1 MLFENGLAFLTELGS
16 SQQITPS
23 DLNICQGLVREG
35 RAGPVGAVLRLG
47 AMAESEIFSLLQTH
61 WQIEHIQPGDH
72 SDLVPLVREGL
83 QRQGLSTAWCQTNH
97 MAIWADE
104 AGQCCCLSSDF
115 LSRSMSELLL
125 QKSGGKP
132 VRFMS
137 MRSDDLARLFAQI
150 QGAGQTQL
158 IHNASVSQ
166 LRELAEEGPIIELV
180 NNMLSTAAFRRA
192 SDVHIEGRKD
202 GFAARLRI
210 DGQMYP
216 AFTYARDKYDAVV
229 CRIKI
234 LAELDI
240 AERRLPQDG
249 RIQARL
255 NGEEFDIRV
264 SVIPSADGESVVL
277 RLLRNQKQMMSLV
290 DLGMTDQDE
299 LNFVNQ
305 MRLPN
310 GIVLVTGPTGSGKT
324 TTLYTG
330 IQYLND
336 GKRKIVTVEDPVEY
350 KIDGITQT
358 QVNADIGLTF
368 AHVLRSVLRH
378 DPDVILIGEIRDK
391 ETAEIAIQAALTGHL
406 VLSTLHTNSALASVI
421 RLTDMGIEPYLIS
434 ASLRCAI
441 AQRLVRRLCN
451 HCSQP
456 ETELAVLQEHA
467 GQSGLAI
474 TDWSQ
479 ARCAHPA
486 GCSKCAH
493 TGFLGRLAIYEIVP
507 FNDAMHETLRSS
519 HYAEAQL
526 VEVARKQGS
535 KSLLHDG
542 LYKIAAGLTSLE
554 EILSVS

>member
-1 MLFENGLAFLTELGS
+1 MLFDHGLAFLTHLGNT
-16 SQQITPS
+16 QQITAS
-23 DLNICQGLVREG
+23 DLQICQGLVQEG
-35 RAGPVGAVLRLG
+35 RAGPVAAVLRLG
-47 AMAESEIFSLLQTH
+47 AMAESEIFLLLQNE
-61 WQIEHIQPGDH
+61 WQVEHVKTGDH
-72 SDLVPLVREGL
+72 SEWVIAVREGL
-83 QRQGLSTAWCQTNH
+83 VSQGLSNAWCQTNH
-97 MAIWADE
+97 IAIWTDE
-104 AGQCCCLSSDF
+104 TGTCCCLASDF
-115 LSRSMSELLL
+115 LSRSLSELLL
-125 QKSGGKP
+125 QKSSGKP
-132 VRFMS
+132 LRFMS

-216 AFTYARDKYDAVV
+216 AFTYSRDKYDAVV

-249 RIQARL
+249 RVQARL

-264 SVIPSADGESVVL
+264 SIIPSADGESVVL

-290 DLGMTDQDE
+290 DLGMSSIDE
-299 LNFVNQ
+299 ANFVSQ

-336 GKRKIVTVEDPVEY
+336 GQRKIVTVEDPVEY
-350 KIDGITQT
+350 KIEGITQT
-358 QVNADIGLTF
+358 QVNAEIGLTF

-421 RLTDMGIEPYLIS
+421 RLADMGIEPYLIS
-434 ASLRCAI
+434 ASLRSAI
-441 AQRLVRRLCN
+441 AQRLVRRLCV
-451 HCSQP
+451 HCSEPDTDPSMLVDQAAKNKLP
-456 ETELAVLQEHA
+456 IA
-467 GQSGLAI
+467 
-474 TDWSQ
+474 DWSL
-479 ARCAHPA
+479 ARKASHM
-486 GCSKCAH
+486 GCTKCSQ
-493 TGFLGRLAIYEIVP
+493 TGYLGRLALYEIVP
-507 FNDAMHETLRSS
+507 FTEAMHETLRSS
-519 HYAEAQL
+519 RYAEAQL
-526 VEVARKQGS
+526 VEVARGEGA
-535 KSLLHDG
+535 KSLLQDG
-542 LYKIAAGLTSLE
+542 LMKISMGLTSLE
-554 EILSVS
+554 EVLSVC

>member
-1 MLFENGLAFLTELGS
+1 MLFDDGLQFLDFLHQEQRLTA
-16 SQQITPS
+16 S
-23 DLNICQGLVREG
+23 DLEVCRTSVFQSKTKPI
-35 RAGPVGAVLRLG
+35 AAVLRIA
-47 AMAESEIFSLLQTH
+47 AMAESEIFAALHTYFG
-61 WQIEHIQPGDH
+61 IPHISSSALHDWTAH
-72 SDLVPLVREGL
+72 VKL
-83 QRQGLSTAWCQTNH
+83 GLSRDNLSVAWCEQQGFIVWN
-97 MAIWADE
+97 DE
-104 AGQCCCLSSDF
+104 DSTCNCIASDF
-115 LSRSMSELLL
+115 LSRTQSELVM
-125 QKSGGKP
+125 QKAKGKSI
-132 VRFMS
+132 RWQS
-137 MRSDDLARLFAQI
+137 MRADDVAQLFIKVKDTGRAQVV
-150 QGAGQTQL
+150 QHANVN
-158 IHNASVSQ
+158 H

-180 NNMLSTAAFRRA
+180 NSILSTAAFRRA
-192 SDVHIEGRKD
+192 SDVHIEGQKD

-216 AFTYARDKYDAVV
+216 AFTYTRDKYDAVV

-255 NGEEFDIRV
+255 NGDEFDIRV
-264 SVIPSADGESVVL
+264 SIIPAADGESVVL
-277 RLLRNQKQMMSLV
+277 RLLRNQKQMMSLI
-290 DLGMTDQDE
+290 DLGMGTADE
-299 LNFVNQ
+299 LNFVEQ
-305 MRLPN
+305 MKLPN

-350 KIDGITQT
+350 KIEGITQT

-421 RLTDMGIEPYLIS
+421 RLADMGIEPYLIS

-441 AQRLVRRLCN
+441 AQRLVRRLCTY
-451 HCSQP
+451 CSQP

-467 GQSGLAI
+467 AQSGIAI

-519 HYAEAQL
+519 HYAESQL
-526 VEVARKQGS
+526 VEVARRQGS